1 MLVVD
6 ASCVYEVVT
15 DGHGA
20 PAARRALLADQ
31 AHAAPHVVDV
41 ETFGVIRRAH
51 QRGELD
57 RTAAALAVRALG
69 RWPVER
75 FDHRPLLA
83 RAWELRASVRGWD
96 AMYVALAEVLG
107 AVLLTFDRRLAK
119 AHGPGCEIVALDH
132 AEP

>member
-1 MLVVD
+1 MQVVD
-6 ASCVYEVVT
+6 ASCLYEVVT

-20 PAARRALLADQ
+20 ATARAALQADQ
-31 AHAAPHVVDV
+31 AHAAPHIIDV
-41 ETFGVIRRAH
+41 ETFGVIRREH

-57 RTAAALAVRALG
+57 RTAAALAVRALE

-96 AMYVALAEVLG
+96 AMYVALAETLG
-107 AVLLTFDRRLAK
+107 AVLITFDARLAE
-119 AHGPGCEIVALDH
+119 AHGPTCEIVALDP